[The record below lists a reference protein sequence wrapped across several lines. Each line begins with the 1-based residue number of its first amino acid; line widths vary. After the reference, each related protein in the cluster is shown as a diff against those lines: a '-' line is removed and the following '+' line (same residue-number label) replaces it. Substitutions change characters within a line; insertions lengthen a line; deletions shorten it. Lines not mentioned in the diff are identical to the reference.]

1 MEHTQQEKK
10 KREIEGENRVGRGRR
25 RATFTFPMRAFFVLR
40 WGHSSACD
48 LYSLSVH
55 RTVNAAVNSAAA
67 LCVRV
72 TKYEWGIYSTLADSN
87 ISSDAIRD

>member
-25 RATFTFPMRAFFVLR
+25 RATFTFPMPAFFVLR

-67 LCVRV
+67 LCVV
-72 TKYEWGIYSTLADSN
+72 PLATHRWRHCWFTC
-87 ISSDAIRD
+87 DAIRD